1 MSFIVSVLESLH
13 ISFAK
18 IFCQNKIKKNC
29 KSVPQI
35 SCKSAVAGCGRK
47 CGRRVF
53 LLNLWFI
60 VCGAVNLLLHE
71 ICAVAVYKHQEQP
84 ENVTSFCYIPRMKA
98 CSR

>member
-35 SCKSAVAGCGRK
+35 SFKSADAG

-71 ICAVAVYKHQEQP
+71 ICAVAVYKHHAQP
-84 ENVTSFCYIPRMKA
+84 ENVTSFRYIPRMKA